1 MKKSTIIQILT
12 IIVLVIILGVLVKFT
27 IEAINEKSMPQISN
41 QGMNGQSGN
50 MPGQMG
56 GNSSTIEYSG
66 ATEITEDTT
75 NIVLKLDNSS
85 KIKLTGDSYITS
97 LETDDPTYSNI
108 DFNGYKLYVNGVAIN

>member
-1 MKKSTIIQILT
+1 MKKSTLIQILT
-12 IIVLVIILGVLVKFT
+12 IIALVIILGVLVKFT

-75 NIVLKLDNSS
+75 IKSGKYSS
-85 KIKLTGDSYITS
+85 
-97 LETDDPTYSNI
+97 E
-108 DFNGYKLYVNGVAIN
+108 